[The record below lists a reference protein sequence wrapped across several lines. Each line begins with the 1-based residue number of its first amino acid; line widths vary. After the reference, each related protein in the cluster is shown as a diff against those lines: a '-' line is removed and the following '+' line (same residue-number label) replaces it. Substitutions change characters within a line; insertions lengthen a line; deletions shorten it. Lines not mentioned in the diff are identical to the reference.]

1 MASMKN
7 DISDSQTAP
16 KNLKEKIDIHEDEIN
31 LVDYLRIIFKRK
43 YLIFSGSVLP
53 ALLVGIILSFSPKD
67 CKVTYTYDIRQDKR
81 DLEMLPEKLNNV
93 ENLNK
98 LIAEL
103 EKDELSAKNRKI
115 LLDSFFSEENLDKLA
130 TKLRENGF
138 DEYAQ
143 EISKA
148 KIQLEISGT
157 LLTMTING
165 RSQEDMQRISS
176 IVRDNY
182 EMNLLMYSVKQE
194 LSNNIS
200 EFKAKIAEIEEN
212 KFNIELELDS
222 QKTILTKLKNMASAD
237 SNNIQNG
244 IVLHFDNICENRA
257 YLPWAYQVK
266 ATDANIIYIEETIRT
281 NQKKYN
287 HYKALIGL
295 NEKLLDDIRNN
306 TSSHDNVQE
315 LHSFL
320 INITGNYQDTE
331 LNNYLNT
338 YINKIE
344 NVISTYTPL
353 VEKPKIYT
361 IPRDTIKKSTIVFL
375 TLLVITMF
383 LAFLLE
389 AVQKNRSPAS

>member
-1 MASMKN
+1 MKN

-43 YLIFSGSVLP
+43 YFIFSGSVLP

-67 CKVTYTYDIRQDKR
+67 CKVTYTYDIRQDQRNLKMK
-81 DLEMLPEKLNNV
+81 LEKLNNV

-98 LIAEL
+98 IMAEL

-143 EISKA
+143 EISRA

-212 KFNIELELDS
+212 KFSIELELDS

-361 IPRDTIKKSTIVFL
+361 VPRDTIKKSTIVFL